1 MRAGIITSS
10 ALVFLGLLAG
20 VPAAAA
26 SNNNKLVSLLDPSS
40 ASLRLSAIPSDKTT
54 EGGLVSIIASP
65 GTASYLTTTF
75 NDDSSS
81 SSVLAWN
88 AQDATLLCRGA
99 TLSDSTS
106 TTTAQ
111 ALATTSVVASS
122 LILDGITGGDA
133 QHLSESRH
141 ASTLTALFRAKL
153 TTVSNN
159 NNHKQTLILVLS
171 SSIDSNNQEDELK
184 RQLQSLLEATAV
196 DCGTATT
203 PSLDD
208 LYDVV
213 IQSVTSAAEA
223 KEVSL

>member
-1 MRAGIITSS
+1 M
-10 ALVFLGLLAG
+10 
-20 VPAAAA
+20 
-26 SNNNKLVSLLDPSS
+26 
-40 ASLRLSAIPSDKTT
+40 
-54 EGGLVSIIASP
+54 SIIASP

-99 TLSDSTS
+99 TLSSSDGK
-106 TTTAQ
+106 TTQ

-122 LILDGITGGDA
+122 LIVDGITGGDA

-153 TTVSNN
+153 ATVPNHSNN
-159 NNHKQTLILVLS
+159 NKQTLILVLS
-171 SSIDSNNQEDELK
+171 SSNTPQQKDELK

-196 DCGTATT
+196 DCGKETAVR
-203 PSLDD
+203 LDD

-223 KEVSL
+223 QEVSW

>member
-1 MRAGIITSS
+1 M
-10 ALVFLGLLAG
+10 
-20 VPAAAA
+20 
-26 SNNNKLVSLLDPSS
+26 
-40 ASLRLSAIPSDKTT
+40 
-54 EGGLVSIIASP
+54 SIIASP

-153 TTVSNN
+153 ATVPNHSNN
-159 NNHKQTLILVLS
+159 NKQTLILVLS
-171 SSIDSNNQEDELK
+171 SSNTPQQKDELK

-196 DCGTATT
+196 DCGKETAVR
-203 PSLDD
+203 LDD

-223 KEVSL
+223 QEVSW

>member
-1 MRAGIITSS
+1 M
-10 ALVFLGLLAG
+10 
-20 VPAAAA
+20 
-26 SNNNKLVSLLDPSS
+26 
-40 ASLRLSAIPSDKTT
+40 
-54 EGGLVSIIASP
+54 SIIASP

-99 TLSDSTS
+99 TLSSSDGK
-106 TTTAQ
+106 TTQ

-122 LILDGITGGDA
+122 LIVDGITGGDA